1 MNTGNIRKLVIVGG
15 GTAGW
20 MAAAALSKAMGTR
33 KYSLTLIESDEIG
46 TVGVGEATIPTIQE
60 FNQLLEIDENE
71 FMKAT
76 NATFKLGI
84 RFVDWK
90 CKGSDYFHP
99 FGTYGVDMSVN
110 FTHFWMRDHLSGGS
124 SDFGLF
130 NPQTLAARQG
140 RFGRM
145 SEINPQ
151 APGVNYAFHFD
162 ASLYAK
168 FLRRYSEARGV
179 VRQEGKITSVS
190 QHPETG
196 DVTSVTLENG
206 QTIAGDLFIDC
217 SGFRGL
223 LIEQTLKTGYTD
235 WSQWLPCNRAAAVP
249 CDRLRSSAAWAPRNG
264 SGGLSPLPDST
275 LSGGITPYTTSTA
288 REAGWQWRIALQ
300 HRTGNGYVFCDS
312 FLEED
317 KAAEVLLQRLDG
329 KAQADPRIIRFT
341 TGHRKQQWN
350 RNVIAMGLASGF
362 LEPLESTSIYLVQEA
377 IMKLLRYFPRDRI
390 TDSLRASFNRD
401 MLFAYDDV
409 KDFLIAHYKVT
420 QREDTPFWAYC
431 KHMDIPDSLKARL
444 DSFEQHN
451 MSLVRPD
458 ELFKEA
464 SWFAVLAGQGL
475 MPKSYH
481 PVADLMPQDEFRW
494 RMERIREG
502 SAGLASMMPAHEAY
516 IAKACPSP
524 ALIRA

>member
-1 MNTGNIRKLVIVGG
+1 MADSIRKIVVVGG

-20 MAAAALSKAMGTR
+20 MAAAALSKVFGTQ

-60 FNQLLEIDENE
+60 FNQLLELDENE
-71 FMKAT
+71 FMKET
-76 NATFKLGI
+76 NASFKLGI

-90 CKGSDYFHP
+90 RQGSEYFHP
-99 FGTYGVDMSVN
+99 FGTYGVDMNVN
-110 FTHFWMRDHLSGGS
+110 FTHYWMRYHLAGGNG
-124 SDFGLF
+124 DFGLF
-130 NPQTLAARQG
+130 NPQTLAARMG

-145 SEINPQ
+145 SEINPK
-151 APGVNYAFHFD
+151 APNVNYAFHFD
-162 ASLYAK
+162 ASLYAR
-168 FLRRYSEARGV
+168 FLRRYAEARGV

-190 QHPETG
+190 QHPESG
-196 DVTSVTLENG
+196 DITSVTLESG

-235 WSQWLPCNRAAAVP
+235 WSHWLPCNRAVAVP
-249 CDRLRSSAAWAPRNG
+249 CDKVS
-264 SGGLSPLPDST
+264 
-275 LSGGITPYTTSTA
+275 GITPYTTSTA
-288 REAGWQWRIALQ
+288 REAGWQWRIPLQ
-300 HRTGNGYVFCDS
+300 HRTGNGYVFCES
-312 FLEED
+312 YLSEE
-317 KAAEVLLQRLDG
+317 AAADLILQRLDG
-329 KAQADPRIIRFT
+329 KPQGQPRVIRFT
-341 TGHRKQQWN
+341 TGHRKKQWN

-377 IMKLLRYFPRDRI
+377 IMKLIRYFPRDRI
-390 TDSLRASFNRD
+390 TDSLRHSFNTE

-409 KDFLIAHYKVT
+409 KDFLIAHYKIT
-420 QREDTPFWAYC
+420 EREDTPFWAYC

-444 DSFEQHN
+444 ESFTQHN
-451 MSLVRPD
+451 LSLVKFN

-481 PVADLMPQDEFRW
+481 PVADLMPEDEFRW
-494 RMERIREG
+494 RMDRVREG
-502 SAGLASMMPAHEAY
+502 TAGLANSMPGHEAY
-516 IAKACPSP
+516 ITKACPSQ
-524 ALIRA
+524 ALVKA